1 MHGLQYISNPRPQNA
16 KGRSYGGVALVINQ
30 EKFSCEKLN
39 IHIPSN
45 LEAVWGLIKPKFKKI
60 IACSFYS
67 PPNKNKNSKMADHIS
82 STLHMLC
89 SKYPDCGIILG
100 ADKNNMD
107 ITPILNCGLKLHQ
120 IVDKNTRK
128 QKILDVIIMNT
139 SGFYNSPVIAP
150 PLQPDI
156 PGVGQP
162 SDHSVPVC
170 APHTDRFLR
179 PVRDYRIINYWPLP
193 ESGVKRF
200 GEWIVKESW
209 ESIDQECSPT
219 EQATQF
225 EKLLE
230 EKLNHFCPEKTNE
243 ITT

>member
-1 MHGLQYISNPRPQNA
+1 
-16 KGRSYGGVALVINQ
+16 
-30 EKFSCEKLN
+30 
-39 IHIPSN
+39 
-45 LEAVWGLIKPKFKKI
+45 
-60 IACSFYS
+60 
-67 PPNKNKNSKMADHIS
+67 
-82 STLHMLC
+82 
-89 SKYPDCGIILG
+89 
-100 ADKNNMD
+100 MD

-170 APHTDRFLR
+170 APHTDRFSR
-179 PVRDYRIINYWPLP
+179 PVRDYRIINYRPLP

-230 EKLNHFCPEKTNE
+230 EKLNYFCPEK
-243 ITT
+243 